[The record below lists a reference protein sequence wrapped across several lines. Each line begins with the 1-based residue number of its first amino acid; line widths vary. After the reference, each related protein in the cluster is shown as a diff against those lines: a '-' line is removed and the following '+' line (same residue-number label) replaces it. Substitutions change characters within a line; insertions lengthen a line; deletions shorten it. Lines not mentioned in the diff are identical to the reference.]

1 MVYRFVIAVLGVLIL
16 SLSFGLQDAKAYSP
30 GPKQF
35 INADNTFYVYVK
47 AGEKLS
53 ASFLRFVHEEIFN
66 TIRGDVT
73 VTIEG
78 PDIQPETCILSKDLS
93 SGQGCRFEPRQA
105 TKTGIWRV
113 NFQVPEGSNTF
124 DQVSP
129 TVRWTKNWFSW
140 NITVMGEKGESSGRI
155 WTERYALRQPPAPEY
170 IDDFTH
176 YYVSED
182 GYIYRAVTRGYN
194 GQISIL
200 SADSIGIRKGKDCV
214 SAYQSSE
221 VSSKDFS
228 PAQGSCGNAYK
239 LFFEEPAGDLPATAA
254 RWDGKQDW
262 IRPRIQ
268 KPTISELNFI
278 PDNSSDQLSGY
289 ITFYLR
295 NFLGQYQI
303 KIDVDNDGSYNGG
316 NDVLINQ
323 QMKKLDS
330 GLMRVRF
337 AGSDRSGQIIQP
349 TRTIGIKVEIT
360 KVAEIHFVAADVEGR
375 TGGLELVRINGENAP
390 SKGLC
395 WNDTEL
401 VLLAVELTTPVLDG
415 RDCRESTGGLHPW
428 AYADESW
435 GNARYID
442 DWVYASAKLIGN
454 NQITYPPKSNSES
467 STPLSN
473 MPPLIWILSVGGFVL
488 SLLTFVAIR
497 RYKFTKKKRTSLPSS
512 EVHSE
517 ENIYSP
523 ENAPHNQ
530 DKDRW

>member
-1 MVYRFVIAVLGVLIL
+1 MRYRFIIAVLGVLL
-16 SLSFGLQDAKAYSP
+16 LSFTLGLQDARAYSP

-47 AGEKLS
+47 AGEKVS

-66 TIRGDVT
+66 TIRGDVA

-78 PDIQPETCILSKDLS
+78 PDIQPETCILSKDLA
-93 SGQGCRFEPRQA
+93 SGQGCRFEPKQA

-113 NFQVPEGSNTF
+113 NFQAPEGSNTF

-129 TVRWTKNWFSW
+129 TVRWTKNWFNW
-140 NITVMGEKGESSGRI
+140 NITVMGENGESKGRI

-170 IDDFTH
+170 KDDFTH

-221 VSSKDFS
+221 VSSKEFS
-228 PAQGSCGNAYK
+228 PALGSCGNAYK
-239 LFFEEPAGDLPATAA
+239 LFFEEPAGDLPTTAT

-262 IRPRIQ
+262 IRPKIQ

-303 KIDVDNDGSYNGG
+303 KVDVDNDGSFNGS

-337 AGSDRSGQIIQP
+337 SGSDRSGQVIQP

-395 WNDTEL
+395 WNDIEL
-401 VLLAVELTTPVLDG
+401 ALLATELTTPVLDG
-415 RDCRESTGGLHPW
+415 RSCLDSTGGLHTW

-442 DWVYASAKLIGN
+442 DWVYASAKLVGN
-454 NQITYPPKSNSES
+454 NQITYPLKSNIEIS
-467 STPLSN
+467 SRTAGWNPV
-473 MPPLIWILSVGGFVL
+473 IVGVSIGGVVL
-488 SLLTFVAIR
+488 FLAAFAVIR
-497 RYKFTKKKRTSLPSS
+497 KYNLTKKKPVVSSRS
-512 EVHSE
+512 EVNSE

-523 ENAPHNQ
+523 ENTASNQ
-530 DKDRW
+530 NKDKW

>member
-1 MVYRFVIAVLGVLIL
+1 MRYRFIIAVLGVLL
-16 SLSFGLQDAKAYSP
+16 LPVSFGLQDAGAYSP

-47 AGEKLS
+47 AGEKVS

-66 TIRGDVT
+66 TIRGDIA

-78 PDIQPETCILSKDLS
+78 PDIQPETCILSKDLA
-93 SGQGCRFEPRQA
+93 SGQGCRFEPKQA

-113 NFQVPEGSNTF
+113 NFQAPEGSNTF

-140 NITVMGEKGESSGRI
+140 NITVMGENGESKGRI

-170 IDDFTH
+170 KDDFTH

-221 VSSKDFS
+221 VSSKEFS
-228 PAQGSCGNAYK
+228 PALGSCGNAYK
-239 LFFEEPAGDLPATAA
+239 LFFEEPAGDLPTMAT

-262 IRPRIQ
+262 IRPKIQ

-303 KIDVDNDGSYNGG
+303 KVDVDNDGSFNGS

-337 AGSDRSGQIIQP
+337 SGSDRSGQVIQP

-401 VLLAVELTTPVLDG
+401 ALLATELTTPVLDG
-415 RDCRESTGGLHPW
+415 RSCLDSTGGLHTW

-454 NQITYPPKSNSES
+454 NQIRYPDSSKTEELTIDQDWTPIILGGAIGSLALTILAVVIIRRRIVAKSKATISKESEKLNEENNHSPEIS
-467 STPLSN
+467 STDH
-473 MPPLIWILSVGGFVL
+473 
-488 SLLTFVAIR
+488 
-497 RYKFTKKKRTSLPSS
+497 
-512 EVHSE
+512 E
-517 ENIYSP
+517 
-523 ENAPHNQ
+523 
-530 DKDRW
+530 KDNW

>member
-1 MVYRFVIAVLGVLIL
+1 MRYRLIIAVLGVLL
-16 SLSFGLQDAKAYSP
+16 VSFSLGPQDARAYSP

-47 AGEKLS
+47 AGEKVS

-66 TIRGDVT
+66 TTRGDVA

-78 PDIQPETCILSKDLS
+78 PDIQPETCILSKDLT
-93 SGQGCRFEPRQA
+93 SGQGCRFEPKQA

-140 NITVMGEKGESSGRI
+140 NITVMGENGESNGRI

-170 IDDFTH
+170 KDDFTH

-221 VSSKDFS
+221 VSSKEFS
-228 PAQGSCGNAYK
+228 PALGSCGNAYK
-239 LFFEEPAGDLPATAA
+239 LFFEEPAGDLPTMAT

-262 IRPRIQ
+262 IRPKIQ

-303 KIDVDNDGSYNGG
+303 KIDVDNDGSFNGS

-337 AGSDRSGQIIQP
+337 SGSDRSGQVIQP

-401 VLLAVELTTPVLDG
+401 APLATELTTPVLDG
-415 RDCRESTGGLHPW
+415 RGCRDSTGGLHTW

-442 DWVYASAKLIGN
+442 DWVYASAKLVGS
-454 NQITYPPKSNSES
+454 NQITYPLKSNNEE
-467 STPLSN
+467 LSR
-473 MPPLIWILSVGGFVL
+473 PVDWTAVIVGVSASGIVL
-488 SLLTFVAIR
+488 FLAAFAVIR
-497 RYKFTKKKRTSLPSS
+497 KYKLTKKKPVSPPR
-512 EVHSE
+512 SE

-523 ENAPHNQ
+523 ENTASNQ
-530 DKDRW
+530 EKDRW